1 MAVNSKFAI
10 YDTGGAPRI
19 LELAGR
25 EEWALSEL
33 LSAGNLG
40 CTPIDNPGPRWS
52 DYIHKLRKKRG
63 LVIETVTE
71 PNGGEFAGFH
81 ARYVLRSRVERL
93 GAMEMAA

>member
-1 MAVNSKFAI
+1 MAMSARFALH
-10 YDTGGAPRI
+10 GADGSLRI

-63 LVIETVTE
+63 LVIETITE

-81 ARYVLRSRVERL
+81 ARYVLRPRVERL